1 MWPVENIRA
10 FIPWI
15 QATLKTYFQ
24 NRPPIGRRGLR
35 ILFEK
40 DLKFGT
46 AMNVKGGSWN
56 CKTIKIYDKVAF
68 NVTIIAITVP
78 SSRNIE

>member
-46 AMNVKGGSWN
+46 AMNVKGGS
-56 CKTIKIYDKVAF
+56 
-68 NVTIIAITVP
+68 
-78 SSRNIE
+78 